1 MVISLMDG
9 CPCFL
14 QDNAETGFCSLSL
27 LDLCGHGSTVSSKK
41 LQVVVDLVIYRR
53 IDGNSKKG
61 EEAES
66 LVGVETKTKL

>member
-1 MVISLMDG
+1 MVISLVDG
-9 CPCFL
+9 CPYFL
-14 QDNAETGFCSLSL
+14 QDNTETGFCSLSL

-41 LQVVVDLVIYRR
+41 LQVVVDLIYRR